1 MNNGRFKASFISH
14 SQKKNFTKNRRQ
26 TDRKSIYMV
35 IFILQKSF
43 CVNAVMKYNLVNT
56 IQKIEI
62 NLYESMHVGNAYI
75 HSSHKRICDSTEA
88 VKKAMQN
95 RLLKFRLQKMIL
107 VSDIYFTYIIPAYI
121 TSHTLHYIIIEILQ
135 SCVIV
140 EHRNINIV
148 AFMFINRWSE

>member
-1 MNNGRFKASFISH
+1 
-14 SQKKNFTKNRRQ
+14 
-26 TDRKSIYMV
+26 
-35 IFILQKSF
+35 
-43 CVNAVMKYNLVNT
+43 
-56 IQKIEI
+56 
-62 NLYESMHVGNAYI
+62 MHVGNAYI

-140 EHRNINIV
+140 EHRNINRSV
-148 AFMFINRWSE
+148 YAY